1 MKSKQEVIHDW
12 KKGREEI
19 ELLETLAGT
28 ERSKVATDLGINYE
42 ALTSRIETIRRH
54 AIMYPWYASEIKRL
68 SKHFPYIAGLLAP
81 QKPDT
86 IDLEVM
92 EL

>member
-1 MKSKQEVIHDW
+1 MKSKHDILRDW

-28 ERSKVATDLGINYE
+28 ERSKVAVDLGINYD

-54 AIMYPWYASEIKRL
+54 AIMYPWYSSEIKRL
-68 SKHFPYIAGLLAP
+68 SKQFPYIAGLLAP

-86 IDLEVM
+86 IDLEDM